1 MKKVNTF
8 GIQFVIRKHRIKN
21 GEAPIYARLTVNAS
35 RCELSIKRRIHT
47 DNWNNGK
54 GMAKGKNPEISKL
67 NSYLEQIRSQLTNHY
82 QDLVVNK
89 QEVTPDAIKNKFFGV
104 DESGETLKGLIEY
117 HNTRMD
123 ENLKWGTL
131 KNYFT
136 TQKYVDLFLQRK
148 LKRNDIFL
156 KELNFRFIND
166 FEYYLRKHT
175 PTDHQRPMG
184 NNTVMK
190 HIERLR
196 KMINLAVRMEWL
208 DKDPFAAHKAKFQK
222 TEIPF
227 LTESELSEIEK
238 KEFKIERLQ
247 QVKELFIFSCY
258 TGLAYIDV
266 MRLTPNN
273 IRIGMD
279 GEKWLFT
286 QRQKTLNPVRVPILT
301 KAQKIIDKYKN
312 HPRSIVTGTLFPNI
326 SNQKLNSYLKEIAD
340 LCGIDKNL
348 TFHLARHTF
357 ATTVTLT
364 NGVPIESVSK
374 MLGHSDLRTTQI
386 YAKVVERKISED
398 MSNLQKKLNLE
409 TVQTNDKTLKI
420 S

>member
-21 GEAPIYARLTVNAS
+21 GEAPIYVRITVNTN
-35 RCELSIKRRIHT
+35 RCKISVKRRIHT

-82 QDLVVNK
+82 QDLVINK

-104 DESGETLKGLIEY
+104 DELDKTLKGLIEY
-117 HNTRMD
+117 HNTSMD
-123 ENLKWGTL
+123 ENLEWGTL

-136 TQKYVDLFLQRK
+136 TQKYVSLFLKRK
-148 LKRNDIFL
+148 LKRDDIYL
-156 KELNFRFIND
+156 SELNFRFICD
-166 FEYYLRKHT
+166 FEYFLRKNR

-196 KMINLAVRMEWL
+196 KMINLAVRMEWME
-208 DKDPFAAHKAKFQK
+208 KDPFTAHKAKFIK
-222 TEIPF
+222 VEREI
-227 LTESELSEIEK
+227 LSKDELYKIENK
-238 KEFKIERLQ
+238 NFSIERLDY
-247 QVKELFIFSCY
+247 VKGLFIFSCY

-266 MRLTPNN
+266 TRLTPNN
-273 IRIGMD
+273 
-279 GEKWLFT
+279 F
-286 QRQKTLNPVRVPILT
+286 PI
-301 KAQKIIDKYKN
+301 
-312 HPRSIVTGTLFPNI
+312 I

-340 LCGIDKNL
+340 LCGINKNL

-357 ATTVTLT
+357 ATTIALT

-398 MSNLQKKLNLE
+398 MSNLQKKLNSE
-409 TVQTNDKTLKI
+409 KV
-420 S
+420 